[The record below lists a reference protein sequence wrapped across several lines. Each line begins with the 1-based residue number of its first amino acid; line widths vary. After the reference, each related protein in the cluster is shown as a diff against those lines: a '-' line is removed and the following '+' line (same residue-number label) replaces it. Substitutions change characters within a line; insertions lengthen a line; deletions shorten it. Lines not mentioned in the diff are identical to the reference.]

1 MDVNNL
7 KNLYMDYLISSTQLV
22 TCTGLSKVLDG
33 AISHDKF
40 TRLLSNG
47 NFTSKKI
54 WGQNKVIAQEIS
66 QSRHTKVL
74 SIDDSIMPKP
84 HTKENALNCWH
95 YDHCLGRAVKG
106 VQFLTALFNT
116 QEMNVPV
123 MVELIKKELLV
134 VDKKTGKLKRKSK
147 ISKNELF
154 RSMISQCSFG
164 VAIDYI
170 LADSWFSSSANFKH
184 IVTTG
189 LDFIMA
195 LKSNRLVAL
204 SQDDKEKGKW
214 VNIKSLNLER
224 VSKKVWLKG
233 VDFPLSLT
241 KQVFKNGD
249 NIAYLYLISSDLN
262 LPFEQMTTIYKKRW
276 TVEQYHKE
284 VKQITSFGK
293 SPTKT
298 VKTQSNHF
306 YLSIMA
312 YSKVEIL
319 KIRTNTN
326 AFAMKDKIYYNA
338 LKHAMKQIKELSTNQ
353 YQYVA

>member
-1 MDVNNL
+1 MFVNNL
-7 KNLYMDYLISSTQLV
+7 KDLYMDYLISSTQLT

-40 TRLLSNG
+40 TRLLSKG
-47 NFTSKKI
+47 KFDSKTLWKQ
-54 WGQNKVIAQEIS
+54 GKVMAQEIS
-66 QSRHTKVL
+66 QSKFVKVL
-74 SIDDSIMPKP
+74 SFDDSIMPKP

-95 YDHCLGRAVKG
+95 FDHCSGRNVKG

-123 MVELIKKELLV
+123 MSELIKKEV
-134 VDKKTGKLKRKSK
+134 FIRDKKTGKQKRKSK
-147 ISKNELF
+147 IGKNELF
-154 RSMISQCSFG
+154 RSMISQCSSQLR
-164 VAIDYI
+164 IDYV
-170 LADSWFSSSANFKH
+170 LADSWFSSAMNFKH
-184 IVTTG
+184 IVANS
-189 LDFIMA
+189 LDFIIA

-204 SQDDKEKGKW
+204 SEEDKQKGKW
-214 VNIKSLNLER
+214 INIKSLNLEQ
-224 VSKKVWLKG
+224 VPKKVWLKG
-233 VDFPLSLT
+233 IDFPLLLT
-241 KQVFKNGD
+241 RQVFKNGD
-249 NIAYLYLISSDLN
+249 DTAYLYLISSDLS
-262 LPFEQMTTIYKKRW
+262 LSFQQVTTLYKKRW

-319 KIRTNTN
+319 KIRTNSN
-326 AFAMKDKIYYNA
+326 AFALKDKIYYNA
-338 LKHAMKQIKELSTNQ
+338 L
-353 YQYVA
+353 